1 MTNSANNFQPA
12 AAAVAPRSCA
22 TKLGSVVVPREGPIN
37 YLSLDPKSGLA
48 APRTYQIRKPI
59 NTVGY
64 YVRGLEENVP
74 ELFYLTRPPY

>member
-1 MTNSANNFQPA
+1 M
-12 AAAVAPRSCA
+12 
-22 TKLGSVVVPREGPIN
+22 VPREGPIN

-59 NTVGY
+59 KTVGY

-74 ELFYLTRPPY
+74 ELFYLTRPPC